1 MEEITI
7 QEIRN
12 FNRFYTQIL
21 GLLDRHIV
29 QSPFTLPEARV
40 LYELNAC
47 QPATAT
53 LLAEKLGMD
62 KGLLSR
68 ILSAFEKK
76 KMLCKLP
83 NSEDG
88 RSRFVQLTQEGKTAF
103 EAINMAANRQIMGLL
118 SGKSVAQKKQI
129 VEAMHS
135 LRRVLAD
142 QTSGKDDHSLDDIHI
157 RTDLQ
162 PGDLGALIQ
171 MHAKVYQDEYDYGIA
186 FESYVAQGVAEFY
199 QSYDPEKSRIWIAEH
214 RGVRVGYLAL
224 MERGAMA
231 QLRYFVLDRYYRG
244 IGLGKRM
251 MELFMDYLKDK
262 NYQGAYL
269 WTVDELPAAA
279 ALYRR
284 YGFLLTEESP
294 STAFGKPLMEQRY
307 DLKLE

>member
-224 MERGAMA
+224 HFIWIITTVMYWPVLSSDLPISCKFPSTIKEPTKLHEGAEARPGSPMHCSDVSAILRKSKAMA
-231 QLRYFVLDRYYRG
+231 
-244 IGLGKRM
+244 
-251 MELFMDYLKDK
+251 
-262 NYQGAYL
+262 
-269 WTVDELPAAA
+269 T
-279 ALYRR
+279 
-284 YGFLLTEESP
+284 
-294 STAFGKPLMEQRY
+294 STRA
-307 DLKLE
+307 